1 MEKIDK
7 KKIFT
12 IVIFVVVLFI
22 PLIYSYFYLKSYW
35 DPYGNLSDMKVAL
48 VNLDEGKDG
57 KNQGKEFVQ
66 SLQDSKTF
74 CFEDVNTKEAQ
85 KGMEE
90 GKYYA
95 TIEIPSDFTKCL
107 ESASTTDKQTAKIT
121 YSPNQ
126 ATNYLATQMINSAV
140 KTAQL
145 SLQTK
150 VDKEIIATL
159 SNKLEEVPNSLG
171 KIENGAD
178 TLLTGAENLNSGIN
192 QINDGTGKLENSY
205 AQFNNGVKS
214 ANEGSKALN
223 GGINQVSEGVEDL
236 QEGGKSLNSAITQIS
251 DGADKLSSQ
260 GEEGILKL
268 SEGINSLNEGAK
280 SLNEGVNNYVE
291 GSTEL
296 SKNIKSYIENNKKL
310 LGNVN
315 NYIDSSNSLNT
326 NTENILKALVKKGE
340 TSQDPEIQEL
350 ANKAN
355 ILLNS
360 GAFSELKTSG
370 EKIKQGSK
378 NIQSVNSK
386 LENGA
391 QTIINNGTSV
401 KEGANKLYTGT
412 QTLLN
417 SSSNLSAI
425 TQGVKNLKLALTS
438 LKEGST
444 ALNQGIDTLRNGTAS
459 LSEGSLSLSTGLSTL
474 DTSSDPIYTA
484 IDTIHNGTTSASE
497 GSGKLVE
504 GIGTF
509 KETINN
515 GLKDT
520 KEELKTLEGL
530 EDFAETPV
538 IFETKEYGEVNSYG
552 IAFTPLFLC
561 IGLWVGALM
570 CYVIFY
576 YDHENRFGILGI
588 NSKNKLLQNVIY
600 LAIGAVEGLITG
612 FLLKMGLGF
621 EVQNIALYYGVST
634 LIGIAFMSIIQ
645 FLIRNFGD
653 VGKFIALI
661 ILVLQLAASGGTF
674 PIETINAGFQAFTP
688 FLPMTYCIKL
698 LKEILVPTVTNFK
711 GSYILILI
719 MIIIV
724 TFAITAICDF
734 VRNKKKIKDNN

>member
-1 MEKIDK
+1 M
-7 KKIFT
+7 
-12 IVIFVVVLFI
+12 
-22 PLIYSYFYLKSYW
+22 
-35 DPYGNLSDMKVAL
+35 
-48 VNLDEGKDG
+48 
-57 KNQGKEFVQ
+57 
-66 SLQDSKTF
+66 
-74 CFEDVNTKEAQ
+74 
-85 KGMEE
+85 
-90 GKYYA
+90 
-95 TIEIPSDFTKCL
+95 
-107 ESASTTDKQTAKIT
+107 
-121 YSPNQ
+121 
-126 ATNYLATQMINSAV
+126 
-140 KTAQL
+140 
-145 SLQTK
+145 
-150 VDKEIIATL
+150 
-159 SNKLEEVPNSLG
+159 
-171 KIENGAD
+171 
-178 TLLTGAENLNSGIN
+178 
-192 QINDGTGKLENSY
+192 
-205 AQFNNGVKS
+205 
-214 ANEGSKALN
+214 
-223 GGINQVSEGVEDL
+223 
-236 QEGGKSLNSAITQIS
+236 
-251 DGADKLSSQ
+251 
-260 GEEGILKL
+260 
-268 SEGINSLNEGAK
+268 
-280 SLNEGVNNYVE
+280 NEGVNNYVD

-296 SKNIKSYIENNKKL
+296 SKNIKAYIENNKKL

-315 NYIDSSNSLNT
+315 NYIDSSNSVNT
-326 NTENILKALVKKGE
+326 NTENILKELVKKGE
-340 TSQDPEIQEL
+340 TSQDPEIQKL

-355 ILLNS
+355 VLLNS

-378 NIQSVNSK
+378 EIQSVNSK

-391 QTIINNGTSV
+391 QTIINNGTAV
-401 KEGANKLYTGT
+401 KEGANKLYAGT
-412 QTLLN
+412 QTLLS

-438 LKEGST
+438 LKEGSI
-444 ALNQGIDTLRNGTAS
+444 ALNQGIDTLKNGTKS
-459 LSEGSLSLSTGLSTL
+459 LSDGSSNLSTGLDTL
-474 DTSSDPIYTA
+474 ATSSDQIYTA
-484 IDTIHNGTTSASE
+484 ISTIHEGTTSASD

-515 GLKDT
+515 GLQDT

-530 EDFAETPV
+530 EEFAETPV
-538 IFETKEYGEVNSYG
+538 VFETKEYGEVNSYG

-588 NSKNKLLQNVIY
+588 NSKNKLLQNIIY

-612 FLLKMGLGF
+612 LLLKMGLGF
-621 EVQNIALYYGVST
+621 EVQNIALYYGVSI

-674 PIETINAGFQAFTP
+674 PVETINAGFQTFTP

-698 LKEILVPTVTNFK
+698 LKEILVPTASNFK
-711 GSYILILI
+711 ANYILILI

-734 VRNKKKIKDNN
+734 IRNKKKIKDNN

>member
-1 MEKIDK
+1 MEKVNK

-35 DPYGNLSDMKVAL
+35 DPYGNLSDVKVAL
-48 VNLDEGKDG
+48 VNLDEGKKE

-74 CFEDVNTKEAQ
+74 CFEDVSKEDAQ

-107 ESASTTDKQTAKIT
+107 ESAATTDKQTAKIT

-140 KTAQL
+140 KSAQL

-159 SNKLEEVPNSLG
+159 SNKLEEVPNSLEE
-171 KIENGAD
+171 IENGSN
-178 TLLTGAENLNSGIN
+178 TLLTGAESLNSGIN
-192 QINDGTGKLENSY
+192 QINEGTGKLENSY
-205 AQFNNGVKS
+205 TQFNDGVKS
-214 ANEGSKALN
+214 ANDGSKALN

-236 QEGGKSLNSAITQIS
+236 QEGGKNLNSAITQIN
-251 DGADKLSSQ
+251 DGADKLSTQ
-260 GEEGILKL
+260 GEDGILKL
-268 SEGINSLNEGAK
+268 SEGINNLNTGAK
-280 SLNEGVNNYVE
+280 
-291 GSTEL
+291 
-296 SKNIKSYIENNKKL
+296 
-310 LGNVN
+310 
-315 NYIDSSNSLNT
+315 NSVNT
-326 NTENILKALVKKGE
+326 NTENILKELVKKGE
-340 TSQDPEIQEL
+340 TSQDPEIQKL

-355 ILLNS
+355 VLLNS

-378 NIQSVNSK
+378 EIQSVNSK

-391 QTIINNGTSV
+391 QTIINNGTAV
-401 KEGANKLYTGT
+401 KEGANKLYAGT
-412 QTLLN
+412 QTLLS

-438 LKEGST
+438 LKEGSI
-444 ALNQGIDTLRNGTAS
+444 ALNQGIDTLKNGTKS
-459 LSEGSLSLSTGLSTL
+459 LSDGSSNLSTGLDTL
-474 DTSSDPIYTA
+474 ATSSDQIYTA
-484 IDTIHNGTTSASE
+484 ISTIHEGTTSASD

-515 GLKDT
+515 GLQDT

-530 EDFAETPV
+530 EEFAETPV
-538 IFETKEYGEVNSYG
+538 VFETKEYGEVNSYG

-588 NSKNKLLQNVIY
+588 NSKNKLLQNIIY

-612 FLLKMGLGF
+612 LLLKMGLGF
-621 EVQNIALYYGVST
+621 EVQNIALYYGVSI

-674 PIETINAGFQAFTP
+674 PVETINSGFQTFTP

-698 LKEILVPTVTNFK
+698 LKEILVPTASNFK
-711 GSYILILI
+711 ANYILILI

-734 VRNKKKIKDNN
+734 IRNKKKIKDNN